1 MSGDN
6 DPVIPLANATGGCA
20 VAAILPQGAGRKA
33 SRNRGA
39 WPIHGDRTLLEPM
52 LRDLRAGAR
61 KAGGRADQV
70 ALWRRRLAD
79 RSAAAGVRSRRDDRQ
94 ALCRGHHIRGDFLDR
109 CPKSYADRSGASG
122 VLA

>member
-39 WPIHGDRTLLEPM
+39 WPIHGDRTLLEPPF
-52 LRDLRAGAR
+52 GA
-61 KAGGRADQV
+61 AVAWLVLSQEWRADLV
-70 ALWRRRLAD
+70 D
-79 RSAAAGVRSRRDDRQ
+79 RSYRHFRLQPTTSFAALR
-94 ALCRGHHIRGDFLDR
+94 
-109 CPKSYADRSGASG
+109 P
-122 VLA
+122 